1 MSENCLYPNQSVN
14 NGLADTTDANAGT
27 GRITNVAADGR
38 TSLAEENAPS
48 AENTDA
54 RIAVAGK
61 SGLLSAASRETPLY
75 KVLYE
80 QLRLLIE
87 QGSYASGSLLPSEN
101 ELAATYGLARPTV
114 RNALDLLVAEGY
126 IVKQQGKGSIVTGKP
141 KEAGILSLRGTTS
154 AVGRDKLSTQ
164 IIVKPEIRSWKEAFS
179 YEISEREKN
188 ADCIY
193 FERLRLV
200 NGKPVFYDITM
211 FANLGFPR
219 FTVRNLENT
228 SLFELLRNEYQVEVK
243 GGVQQLFAI
252 KADKALQNYFRVKPG
267 HPVLQLN
274 RKIETNRPGLYIYS
288 KVFCN
293 TQEYGLS
300 GTF

>member
-1 MSENCLYPNQSVN
+1 ML
-14 NGLADTTDANAGT
+14 T
-27 GRITNVAADGR
+27 GKG
-38 TSLAEENAPS
+38 
-48 AENTDA
+48 
-54 RIAVAGK
+54 
-61 SGLLSAASRETPLY
+61 TPLY
-75 KVLYE
+75 KALYDE
-80 QLRLLIE
+80 LRLKIE
-87 QGSYASGSLLPSEN
+87 QGEYPSGSLLPSEN
-101 ELAATYGLARPTV
+101 ELAAAYHLARPTV
-114 RNALDLLVAEGY
+114 RNALDGLVANGY
-126 IVKQQGKGSIVTGKP
+126 IEKLQGKGSIVTGQL

-154 AVGRDKLSTQ
+154 AVGRDKLTTQ
-164 IIVKPEIRSWKEAFS
+164 IIVTPEIRSWKEAFS

-188 ADCIY
+188 AGCIY

-211 FANLGFPR
+211 FANIGFPR

-228 SLFELLRNEYQVEVK
+228 SLFELLRNEYQVQVK

-252 KADKALQNYFRVKPG
+252 KADRALQNYFKVKPG

-274 RKIETNRPGLYIYS
+274 RKIETDRPGLFIYS

-293 TQEYGLS
+293 TQEYALS